1 MIIFA
6 RYLGFISNMEIIKV
20 IGVGII
26 GVVIAGLLKK
36 DKPEFHLFIIMATG
50 LIILFIIL
58 SSLSEVV
65 NSFSMLVDKS
75 GVNDALF
82 SGVLKIIGIGY
93 LTEYAS
99 SICTDYGSTSVANK
113 LQLAG
118 KITIFL
124 MALPIINALIDVIVG
139 IV

>member
-1 MIIFA
+1 M
-6 RYLGFISNMEIIKV
+6 

-26 GVVIAGLLKK
+26 GVVIAGLLKR

-58 SSLSEVV
+58 SSLSEVI
-65 NSFSMLVDKS
+65 NSFSMLIDKS
-75 GVNDALF
+75 GVNDNLF

-99 SICTDYGSTSVANK
+99 SICMDYGSASVANK

-124 MALPIINALIDVIVG
+124 MAIPIINALIDVIVE